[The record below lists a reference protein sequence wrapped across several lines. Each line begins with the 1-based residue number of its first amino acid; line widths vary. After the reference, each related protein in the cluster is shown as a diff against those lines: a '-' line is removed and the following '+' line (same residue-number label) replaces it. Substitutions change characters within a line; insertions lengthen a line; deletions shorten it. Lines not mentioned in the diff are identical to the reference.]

1 MRIIKKKIGE
11 TREKLENYEFVVKK
25 AETKIGET
33 QTRLKKE
40 QIEKHKL
47 LNDPN
52 ETVRNAAQELYDR
65 YLHASESARSRDQ
78 Y

>member
-1 MRIIKKKIGE
+1 M
-11 TREKLENYEFVVKK
+11 

-33 QTRLKKE
+33 QTRLEKE
-40 QIEKHKL
+40 QIEKQKL

-65 YLHASESARSRDQ
+65 YLHASETVRVATNIERKIKRKKERRGKRVRPML
-78 Y
+78 

>member
-1 MRIIKKKIGE
+1 M
-11 TREKLENYEFVVKK
+11 

-33 QTRLKKE
+33 QTRLEKE
-40 QIEKHKL
+40 QIEKQKL

-65 YLHASESARSRDQ
+65 YLHASESVRSRDQ